1 MTTQVNNI
9 GGTPVNPPT
18 ILRTHNLAAISVL
31 ISSLALAVYMSG
43 VDPVLA
49 PLWLL
54 GIMAGFTLQRSRF
67 CFASAFRDLFLFG
80 NSKIL
85 KGILVG
91 LSISTIGFAINMY
104 GMVPFPNFGV
114 LPSEANIL
122 PFGISTI
129 FAGIIFGFGMV
140 ISGGCV
146 SGSLYRMAEG
156 YIGSWVSIGG
166 VLIGLGL
173 ISQSWNWWWTNFISN
188 EEKIWIPSKL
198 DLGYGG
204 AVVVTLSLLFIVF
217 LFLVWWESRVGLSMP
232 DMKRKEE
239 PNNTF
244 NEKLGS
250 IWNTI
255 FVRGWSPIVGGG
267 ILGGIVVLMYLSHM
281 PWGVTGELTRW
292 SNNIMTFMNMAP
304 PDALGLSEL
313 GGCAGRADESGFFS
327 HTFAVT
333 VGILP
338 GSFIAAL
345 FSREFKLRFPQ
356 NRKRYIQA
364 LGGGVIMGYGA
375 GLAIGCT
382 VGAFFSA
389 VPSLSLSGWLFA
401 ASLAGGSFIGVQA
414 IKRIS

>member
-129 FAGIIFGFGMV
+129 LKE
-140 ISGGCV
+140 GG
-146 SGSLYRMAEG
+146 
-156 YIGSWVSIGG
+156 
-166 VLIGLGL
+166 
-173 ISQSWNWWWTNFISN
+173 
-188 EEKIWIPSKL
+188 K
-198 DLGYGG
+198 
-204 AVVVTLSLLFIVF
+204 
-217 LFLVWWESRVGLSMP
+217 
-232 DMKRKEE
+232 
-239 PNNTF
+239 
-244 NEKLGS
+244 
-250 IWNTI
+250 
-255 FVRGWSPIVGGG
+255 
-267 ILGGIVVLMYLSHM
+267 
-281 PWGVTGELTRW
+281 
-292 SNNIMTFMNMAP
+292 
-304 PDALGLSEL
+304 
-313 GGCAGRADESGFFS
+313 
-327 HTFAVT
+327 
-333 VGILP
+333 
-338 GSFIAAL
+338 
-345 FSREFKLRFPQ
+345 
-356 NRKRYIQA
+356 
-364 LGGGVIMGYGA
+364 
-375 GLAIGCT
+375 
-382 VGAFFSA
+382 
-389 VPSLSLSGWLFA
+389 
-401 ASLAGGSFIGVQA
+401 
-414 IKRIS
+414 